1 MRIICGYNVNLDSVY
16 TIGGN
21 EIVKYLGN
29 HNMIEKVLKHP
40 ASSFEGIYSIEDF
53 FRGLLLNMKSG
64 SGAEWLIFNHEVVK
78 SLKECFG
85 EKSDIIIGGNAGNI
99 TNVLSELGASLVLP
113 NIARHSKV
121 QTELFHRKNIKTKT
135 RVRNSENEESIHFV
149 FNFNKGTHVQVG
161 DLDFIVP
168 HDDRFIAT
176 YDPANIALEVDPF
189 FEEYLLQF
197 ADSFD
202 GAIFAGFHLLLKEY
216 SDGSTYKDKLNKFIR
231 HAASLKK
238 QNPNMFIHVELG
250 YFQSDIVE
258 SYLLKNLFHVD
269 SLGLNEV
276 ELSRCILIKD
286 NKKLIAGINDLQ
298 IGDITMA
305 SLQILQAADLNRVC
319 VHTGEFV
326 VSVFKKGFIKP
337 ADEIKA
343 LRFAVR
349 TAASYA
355 ATGKHGNLEYIE
367 QTTKNIP
374 LRNSKTTS
382 LKNYYVCMVPVMRCE
397 KPVTTVGLGDTFTAA
412 AFLRELELAKQA

>member
-16 TIGGN
+16 TIRGN
-21 EIVKYLGN
+21 EIVRYLGN
-29 HNMIEKVLKHP
+29 HNLLEKVLKHP
-40 ASSFEGIYSIEDF
+40 ASSSEGIYSIEDF

-121 QTELFHRKNIKTKT
+121 QTELFHRENIKT
-135 RVRNSENEESIHFV
+135 RVQNSENEESIHFV

-216 SDGSTYKDKLNKFIR
+216 SDGSTYKDKLNRFIR
-231 HAASLKK
+231 QTASLKK

-250 YFQSDIVE
+250 YFQSNTVE
-258 SYLLKNLFHVD
+258 SYLLKNLSHVD

-276 ELSRCILIKD
+276 ELSRCSLIKD
-286 NKKLIAGINDLQ
+286 NKKLVAGINDLQ

-305 SLQILQAADLNRVC
+305 SLQILEAADLNRVC

-355 ATGKHGNLEYIE
+355 VTGKHGNREYIE

-374 LRNSKTTS
+374 LRSSKTTS
-382 LKNYYVCMVPVMRCE
+382 IENCYVCIVPVMRCE